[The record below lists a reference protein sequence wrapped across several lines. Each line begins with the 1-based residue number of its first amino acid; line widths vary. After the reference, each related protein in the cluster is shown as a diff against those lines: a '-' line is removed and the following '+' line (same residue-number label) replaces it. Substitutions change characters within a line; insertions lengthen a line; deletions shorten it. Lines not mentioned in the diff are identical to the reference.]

1 MTSSFSEQFQDRQ
14 WVKFAQNQQWKRQ
27 MFEIFNNTIA
37 MTIND
42 DGWYFSEYVSG
53 YAHLFTF
60 KQEQSQYKKCNFN
73 TCAVY
78 AEVPKI
84 KCL

>member
-1 MTSSFSEQFQDRQ
+1 
-14 WVKFAQNQQWKRQ
+14 

-42 DGWYFSEYVSG
+42 DGCYVSKYVSG
-53 YAHLFTF
+53 NAHLFTF

-73 TCAVY
+73 TCAVH
-78 AEVPKI
+78 AKVPTV